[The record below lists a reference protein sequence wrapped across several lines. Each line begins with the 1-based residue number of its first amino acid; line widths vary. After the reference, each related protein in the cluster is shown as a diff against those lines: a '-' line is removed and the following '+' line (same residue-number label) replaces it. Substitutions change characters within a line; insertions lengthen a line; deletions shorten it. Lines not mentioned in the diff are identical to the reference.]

1 MDVVTT
7 FAITFAWVMYIGRAS
22 DTEQNGVELDD
33 IEKIM
38 LSGYNFVLL

>member
-7 FAITFAWVMYIGRAS
+7 FAITNAWWLDLGRAS

-33 IEKIM
+33 IAKIM
-38 LSGYNFVLL
+38 LSGYNFILL